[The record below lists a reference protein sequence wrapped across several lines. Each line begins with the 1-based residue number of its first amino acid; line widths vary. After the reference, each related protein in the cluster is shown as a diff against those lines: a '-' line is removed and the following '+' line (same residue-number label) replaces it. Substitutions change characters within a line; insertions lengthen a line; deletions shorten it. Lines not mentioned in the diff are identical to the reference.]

1 LDDVQYF
8 QKKLY
13 KAMHVPV
20 SRLEADSGFSL
31 GRESEITRD
40 ELLFSKFVHKLQI
53 RFSSLFQEVMEKQL
67 ILKKIMT
74 SSEWNAVKD
83 NIQYDFTSD
92 HFYTEL
98 KHQEIMNARMTLARD
113 SEDFVGKYYSKE
125 WFRTNILRQT
135 EEEAQLEDE
144 RIESENE
151 SEMENVPSDD
161 EDN

>member
-1 LDDVQYF
+1 
-8 QKKLY
+8 
-13 KAMHVPV
+13 MHVPV

-40 ELLFSKFVHKLQI
+40 ELLFSKFVSKLQI
-53 RFSSLFQEVMEKQL
+53 RFSSIFQEIMEKQL
-67 ILKKIMT
+67 ILKNIMT
-74 SSEWNAVKD
+74 SAEWSNVKD
-83 NIQYDFTSD
+83 KIQYDFTSD

-135 EEEAQLEDE
+135 EEEIEIEDE
-144 RIESENE
+144 QIQSELE
-151 SEMENVPSDD
+151 GEEELDTD
-161 EDN
+161 EDI